1 MKSGTA
7 ALIRAGT
14 VAPPILP
21 AVGGPFER
29 GPATQR
35 SRERSAETLTTP
47 DFAGVV
53 EHCAVMGVVV
63 AGAVTWLSDGR
74 AGT

>member
-1 MKSGTA
+1 M
-7 ALIRAGT
+7 ALIRPG
-14 VAPPILP
+14 
-21 AVGGPFER
+21 
-29 GPATQR
+29 
-35 SRERSAETLTTP
+35 ETLTTP

-63 AGAVTWLSDGR
+63 AGAVSWLSDVT